1 MFFKSKKFLAAGMLL
16 SMMAF
21 AAAGCGGGD
30 KKAEAPKKDAAKV
43 YNVGIVQ
50 IVQHEALD
58 DSRKGFIEG
67 MKKKGFVEGKN
78 VKYDA
83 QNAQGDQSNLQTIA
97 QRFVNN
103 KVDLICAISTPAA
116 QTVANA
122 TKTIPIVGNAIT
134 SFESAKL
141 VKSDKKPETNVTGAS
156 DMAPV
161 AAVGLMFT
169 SSEMNSQIQIK
180 MAEEHLK
187 KVGVAFEEGSV
198 NTVNDIQEIARSLVS
213 KGVDFIYVPTDNIIA
228 SATPALVTIT
238 NEAKI
243 PVIAADAILLKN
255 GATAS
260 VNIEFFQLGVI
271 SGEMAGDIL
280 LGKAKPQDMPIAV
293 QKEFTP
299 SINKAQAEKLGL
311 KVPEDIAKFAK

>member
-1 MFFKSKKFLAAGMLL
+1 MFFKSKKLLAAGMLL

-116 QTVANA
+116 QTMANA

-134 SFESAKL
+134 SFETAKL

-161 AAVGLMFT
+161 AAQL
-169 SSEMNSQIQIK
+169 
-180 MAEEHLK
+180 
-187 KVGVAFEEGSV
+187 
-198 NTVNDIQEIARSLVS
+198 D
-213 KGVDFIYVPTDNIIA
+213 
-228 SATPALVTIT
+228 
-238 NEAKI
+238 
-243 PVIAADAILLKN
+243 
-255 GATAS
+255 
-260 VNIEFFQLGVI
+260 EFPD
-271 SGEMAGDIL
+271 SD
-280 LGKAKPQDMPIAV
+280 
-293 QKEFTP
+293 
-299 SINKAQAEKLGL
+299 
-311 KVPEDIAKFAK
+311 